1 MLHCMLSLPARKGD
15 VYFATP
21 PRVKGTFIS
30 QRRPALQPH
39 CPEPTLHRVGEGGD
53 YRVHWRGRLFR
64 SGRTPEAAD
73 ALVHKST
80 RILTLVENL
89 LVHMCINLGDCN
101 SHGAYVYTTTC
112 WVLVYSTTAS
122 KRTTPSV
129 TREWGGGL
137 VPVVRKPWGFCRG
150 CRGSVGA
157 V

>member
-73 ALVHKST
+73 ALVHKGT
-80 RILTLVENL
+80 RTLILVGICWHFC
-89 LVHMCINLGDCN
+89 VFHHGDCN
-101 SHGAYVYTTTC
+101 SHGAHVYTTTC

-129 TREWGGGL
+129 TREGGKACSRRAEALGL
-137 VPVVRKPWGFCRG
+137 L
-150 CRGSVGA
+150 
-157 V
+157 